1 MSDESQAQPAQEI
14 PTSRVLPIHTILVPL
29 DGSERAEQALGVAE
43 LLAQKLG
50 STLLLVRVV
59 PLVSLATAMASQGQ
73 VMSPEAYELL
83 YESEE
88 RAARAYLDAQAEQV
102 RSRTKVSVRTLMVRG
117 EAARSLADGGSA
129 EHADLIVM
137 TTHGRTGLARLA
149 LGSVADELIREGSIP
164 VLLLRSFKGVSPPLE
179 VLSRALVALDGSARA
194 EAALRF
200 VLRLAGPLVCDVEVI
215 QVIAREVLTPPP
227 TNPLGAVT
235 PAATPVDATAA
246 GQFRVVSTA
255 EYLEGVAQRY
265 AGAFAARRCAFRTRI
280 VEGNEDDIAGAI
292 VAVAQ
297 EGPHFV
303 AMATRGHGGL
313 TRLALGSVAERVLK
327 EGASPL
333 LLMRAD

>member
-1 MSDESQAQPAQEI
+1 MADESQAQAAPAGEGSPVQ
-14 PTSRVLPIHTILVPL
+14 TILVPL
-29 DGSERAEQALGVAE
+29 DGSERAEQALPVAE

-59 PLVSLATAMASQGQ
+59 PLVSATTIMAAQGQ
-73 VMSPEAYELL
+73 PISPEAYQLL

-88 RAARAYLDAQAEQV
+88 RAARTYLDAQAAQV
-102 RSRTKVSVRTLMVRG
+102 RSRTQLSVRMRLERG
-117 EAARSLADGGSA
+117 EASSSIVGIGAA

-149 LGSVADELIREGSIP
+149 LGSVADELMREGTIP

-179 VLSRALVALDGSARA
+179 VLSRALVPLDGSARA

-200 VLRLAGPLVCDVEVI
+200 VLRLAGPLVCDVEAI
-215 QVIAREVLTPPP
+215 QVVPREVP
-227 TNPLGAVT
+227 TTSPAPLGAAPPSGAP
-235 PAATPVDATAA
+235 PAA
-246 GQFRVVSTA
+246 A
-255 EYLEGVAQRY
+255 EYLQSVAQRF
-265 AGAFAARRCAFRTRI
+265 AEAFAARQCALATRV
-280 VEGNEDDIAGAI
+280 VEGNDDDLASAI

-303 AMATRGHGGL
+303 AMATRGRGGL